1 MATARV
7 HGMLLRGL
15 GGLCPLLLL
24 ALAVAS
30 GGCRHKENPLV
41 PPDTTQ
47 PGQYS
52 IELRAPLVMYRDQIG
67 GHVINEII
75 PVRVFNSEGR
85 LTGGANIRSRASV
98 SHDSV
103 TPSASSYSD
112 SIAHPDGSNP
122 PIIYWGSGGVDGW
135 ETVQSWVVVDGDTVA
150 QTSASFK
157 VLDPL

>member
-7 HGMLLRGL
+7 HRVLLRGL
-15 GGLCPLLLL
+15 AGLCPLLLL

-30 GGCRHKENPLV
+30 GGCRHKDNPIG

-47 PGQYS
+47 PGQWS

-67 GHVINEII
+67 GHVINETI
-75 PVRVFNSEGR
+75 PVRVFNGEGR
-85 LTGGANIRSRASV
+85 LTGGANIRSQASV

-103 TPSASSYSD
+103 TPSATSYSD
-112 SIAHPDGSNP
+112 SIAHPGGSTP
-122 PIIYWGSGGVDGW
+122 PIIYWGGGGAEGW
-135 ETVQSWVVVDGDTVA
+135 ETVQSWVVVGGDTVA